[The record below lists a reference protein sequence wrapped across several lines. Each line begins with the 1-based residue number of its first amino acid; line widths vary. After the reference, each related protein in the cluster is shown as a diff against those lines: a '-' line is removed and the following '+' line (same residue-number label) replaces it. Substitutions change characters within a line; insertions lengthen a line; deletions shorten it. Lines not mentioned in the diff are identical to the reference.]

1 MIRMETYPHNFEE
14 KVGFDEIRR
23 LLIGHCHSPMG
34 SDRVIQMHALARH
47 DEVSRLLAE
56 TEEMQIILREEDLFP
71 DLRLADVREALNRIR
86 PAGTYLEERELLDVA
101 TALRTIEA
109 LIRFFHVGE
118 EEEGKDTPYPH
129 LQTLLSEVFVFPDLE
144 KRISSLFDRFGKM
157 KDNAS
162 PELMNIRRELSS
174 IEKNISR
181 TLQGILRL
189 AQSEG
194 WVDQGVQPSVRDGR
208 LVIPV
213 PPAHKRKV
221 RGIVHDESGTG
232 KTVFIEPAEIVE
244 ANNRIRELE
253 AAERREIIRILIEVC
268 DALRPHIH
276 DLIDCYEWIGL
287 FDFISAKARLCG
299 EWNAIRP
306 ILSKKPEIRWE
317 KAVHPLLLRSL
328 RAHGRDVIP
337 LDISL
342 TAPDKRILVIS
353 GPNAGG
359 KSVCLKTVGLL
370 QYMLQSGLPIPMS
383 PDSTAGIFGKLFIDI
398 GDEQSIEDDLSTYS
412 SHLRNMKHFA
422 RHTDKSTL
430 LLIDEFGGGTEPQIG
445 GAIAEALLHRF
456 NEQEGFGVVT
466 THYQNLKAYAEETP
480 GLVNGAM
487 LYDRH
492 EMRPLFRLSIGRP
505 GSSFAIEIARKIG
518 LPEEVIAEATDKVG
532 TGYIDMDKYL
542 QDIVRDKRYWE
553 TKRTNIRKEEKR
565 LEGAAAEYESR
576 LESIKK
582 ERKQILDEARQQA
595 SVMLSQS
602 SAQIEKTIRDIKEAQ
617 AEREKTRRAR
627 QELSDFKETIN
638 KEEIEKEER
647 INREIEKIK
656 RRKKRKQEK
665 AASRSAETP
674 VQPKLQE
681 VPQSPVIQVGD
692 TVRIKGQTAIGSII
706 DMNDREATIALG
718 MIKTTVPIDRLEPAK
733 PVKER
738 KSEPVSGASARMI
751 IDRIHEKRLDFKQDI
766 DLRGMRVNEAVQA
779 VMYFIDDAIQLGIP
793 RVRILHGTGTGA
805 LRTVIREYLATVNGV
820 RHFADE
826 HVQFGGAGITV
837 VELG

>member
-23 LLIGHCHSPMG
+23 LLIAHCLSPMG
-34 SDRVIQMHALARH
+34 CDQVARMQAHTGHA
-47 DEVSRLLAE
+47 EVSRLLAE
-56 TEEMQIILREEDLFP
+56 TEEMQIVLRNEDSFP

-101 TALRTIEA
+101 AALRTIEA

-118 EEEGKDTPYPH
+118 EEDGKDTPYPN
-129 LQTLLSEVFVFPDLE
+129 LQALLVDAMAFPDME
-144 KRISSLFDRFGKM
+144 RRISGLFDRFGKM

-174 IEKNISR
+174 IEKSISR
-181 TLQGILRL
+181 TLQGILRT

-213 PPAHKRKV
+213 PPAYKRKV

-268 DALRPHIH
+268 DGLRPHIH
-276 DLIDCYEWIGL
+276 ALLDCYEWIGV
-287 FDFISAKARLCG
+287 FDFISAKARLSD
-299 EWNAIRP
+299 EWSAIRP
-306 ILSKKPEIRWE
+306 ILAQKPDIRWV

-328 RAHGRDVIP
+328 RVQGRDVIP

-370 QYMLQSGLPIPMS
+370 QYMLQSGLPVPMS
-383 PDSTAGIFGKLFIDI
+383 PDSTAGVFDKLFIDI

-412 SHLRNMKHFA
+412 SHLKNMKHFA
-422 RHTDKSTL
+422 RHTDKCTL

-456 NEQEGFGVVT
+456 NEQKGFGVVT
-466 THYQNLKAYAEETP
+466 THYQNLKAYAEETK

-553 TKRTNIRKEEKR
+553 TKRANIRKEEKR
-565 LEGAAAEYESR
+565 LEEAVGEYESR
-576 LESIKK
+576 LEAIRK

-595 SVMLSQS
+595 FEMLSQS
-602 SAQIEKTIRDIKEAQ
+602 SAQIERTIRDIKEAQ
-617 AEREKTRRAR
+617 AEKEKTRRVR
-627 QELSDFKETIN
+627 QELNNFKATIS

-665 AASRSAETP
+665 AEARSAETP
-674 VQPKLQE
+674 VQPKPQE
-681 VPQSPVIQVGD
+681 MPQPVLMQVGD
-692 TVRIKGQTAIGSII
+692 TVRIKGQTAVGNII

-718 MIKTTVPIDRLEPAK
+718 MIKTTVSIDRLEQAK
-733 PVKER
+733 PAKER
-738 KSEPVSGASARMI
+738 KSAPAPGVSTRMI
-751 IDRIHEKRLDFKQDI
+751 IDQIHEKRLDFKQDI
-766 DLRGMRVNEAVQA
+766 DLRGMRVNEAIQA
-779 VMYFIDDAIQLGIP
+779 VTYFIDDAIQLGIP

-805 LRTVIREYLATVNGV
+805 LRTVIRDYLATVNGV
-820 RHFADE
+820 TRFADE